1 MFTTINNNSFF
12 PLETPSLNL
21 PLLGLTPSLGKRHS
35 PPLCRWLS
43 SAKFGIK
50 TSSQLSSSRSLR
62 KRKCP
67 WPCLEMERV
76 CIRMERSPGI
86 WWVGW
91 PVCKR
96 SCNAM
101 DCPTQRRIFA
111 LKISVVL
118 PLKKY
123 RTAWKIYTSEGQQTK
138 LIPSTGQRGE
148 ASKIRSHQYLL
159 RVSGDS
165 AWRGIWLPRPGCCAR
180 PHWALAAHPGTA
192 SAPGRSGHS
201 PATGAVTLARLSP
214 FSAVDLLL
222 PEQTSL
228 LGGLQ
233 FLSVANG
240 ETRFYK
246 LTLLTVNCS
255 ADNESLKWESAICT
269 RAVKSPSEVGRFG
282 GGVCWTGKILP
293 VLFIFLISWQ
303 KENIPSQALNNSR
316 GWAKN
321 LT

>member
-1 MFTTINNNSFF
+1 MK
-12 PLETPSLNL
+12 TPSLNL
-21 PLLGLTPSLGKRHS
+21 PILGLTPSLGKRPS

-43 SAKFGIK
+43 SAKFGIR

-91 PVCKR
+91 PGCKR

-101 DCPTQRRIFA
+101 DCPTQWRIFA

-123 RTAWKIYTSEGQQTK
+123 RTAWKIYTSEGRQTK

-159 RVSGDS
+159 RVSGGS
-165 AWRGIWLPRPGCCAR
+165 AWRVIWLAKAR
-180 PHWALAAHPGTA
+180 VLCKP
-192 SAPGRSGHS
+192 S
-201 PATGAVTLARLSP
+201 LSP
-214 FSAVDLLL
+214 CSSPRDNLCTRKVRSQ
-222 PEQTSL
+222 PCHRSCGSCSSISL
-228 LGGLQ
+228 L
-233 FLSVANG
+233 S
-240 ETRFYK
+240 
-246 LTLLTVNCS
+246 CWSS
-255 ADNESLKWESAICT
+255 ASRTDILAWRASISFCGKW
-269 RAVKSPSEVGRFG
+269 RDQ
-282 GGVCWTGKILP
+282 IL
-293 VLFIFLISWQ
+293 
-303 KENIPSQALNNSR
+303 
-316 GWAKN
+316 
-321 LT
+321 